1 MKKFGKVLKKKL
13 KRLLVKKTLNGGEN
27 IYNLKKNKFE
37 SNDDLPLNK
46 HIKLHLLTIII
57 RSVFSEDSKFQL
69 QLFLDEALCVSIK
82 MLQYQKIDVSEG
94 IGGTKTSASEEC
106 ELCTIDFLEMS
117 VLNLKN
123 MFAMDVMIY

>member
-1 MKKFGKVLKKKL
+1 
-13 KRLLVKKTLNGGEN
+13 
-27 IYNLKKNKFE
+27 
-37 SNDDLPLNK
+37 
-46 HIKLHLLTIII
+46 
-57 RSVFSEDSKFQL
+57 
-69 QLFLDEALCVSIK
+69 

-106 ELCTIDFLEMS
+106 ELCTIDFLQMS